1 MRKYLFLCLFP
12 CLTVLAPAS
21 AQVRIGVG
29 VGPAFG
35 YGGYYGGMRRVYP
48 RRRVSNEKLPPFKPI
63 VRLNIG
69 YGFPNL
75 DANQFAGF
83 YGAYRGP
90 VTQTGPVT
98 GSLDVQYNRT
108 ASIGLL
114 VSHGTANTTYYSYND
129 PGGTPLYNASL
140 NSWSV
145 MLNLVQTIPT
155 GSGISPYIRTAVGLN
170 IWDSHY
176 QDGSGNQLGGIPDPS
191 QLAYQ
196 LGLGV
201 RFPVSHHTGLF
212 LEAGYGKYILQGGL
226 SFQL

>member
-1 MRKYLFLCLFP
+1 MRKYLFTGLLLSLISYTP
-12 CLTVLAPAS
+12 LS

-48 RRRVSNEKLPPFKPI
+48 RRRVANEKRPPFKPV

-90 VTQTGPVT
+90 VTQTGPIT

-114 VSHGTANTTYYSYND
+114 VSHGTTNTTYYSYND
-129 PGGTPLYNASL
+129 PGGVPLYTASL
-140 NSWSV
+140 NNWSV
-145 MLNLVQTIPT
+145 MLNLVQSIPT
-155 GSGISPYIRTAVGLN
+155 NSGISPYIRTAVGLN
-170 IWDSHY
+170 VWNNNY
-176 QDGSGNQLGGIPDPS
+176 QDGSGNKLGGIPDPT

-201 RFPVSHHTGLF
+201 RLPVSHHTGLF

-226 SFQL
+226 SLQL